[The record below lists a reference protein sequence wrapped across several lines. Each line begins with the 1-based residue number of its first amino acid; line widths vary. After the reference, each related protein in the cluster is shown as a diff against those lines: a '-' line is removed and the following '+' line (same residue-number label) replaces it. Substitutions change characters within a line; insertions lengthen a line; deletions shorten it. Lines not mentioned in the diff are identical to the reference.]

1 VPETAILPEITSA
14 AMPQAGSAD
23 CSACVP
29 VDSRIVAKDAAMATS
44 NEAKV
49 GHHKDEISEKSCCF
63 RPGCYVRFPVTTRS
77 PQQCFCSSACRNALR
92 CARQRETHWFRRLGM
107 SSRHRGP
114 PADDV
119 D

>member
-1 VPETAILPEITSA
+1 MRAKERRVQHAVVSQDAAA
-14 AMPQAGSAD
+14 AMSA
-23 CSACVP
+23 
-29 VDSRIVAKDAAMATS
+29 
-44 NEAKV
+44 EAKV

-63 RPGCYVRFPVTTRS
+63 RPGCYFRFSVTTRS

-92 CARQRETHWFRRLGM
+92 RVRQREAHWFRRLEL

-114 PADDV
+114 PADDI